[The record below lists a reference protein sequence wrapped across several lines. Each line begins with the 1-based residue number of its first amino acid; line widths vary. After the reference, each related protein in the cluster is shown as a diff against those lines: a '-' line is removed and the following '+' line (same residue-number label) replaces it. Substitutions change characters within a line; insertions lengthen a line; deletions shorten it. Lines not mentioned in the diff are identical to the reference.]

1 MERAPRAL
9 LLIALQLNLGVR
21 LLTAIEVAMSSSFYP
36 VLKDPDNSFDVTFE
50 GKALARAVDL
60 LDQLAHDAGV
70 PVLSSYISFA
80 GDDYGVFDE
89 AGIELPTTVWFAAS
103 DGLRTVRALLVGLQP
118 AQFSDAA
125 VSELQSLELILQ
137 KADQEQ
143 VEWRLAVDI

>member
-1 MERAPRAL
+1 
-9 LLIALQLNLGVR
+9 
-21 LLTAIEVAMSSSFYP
+21 MSSSFYP
-36 VLKDPDNSFDVTFE
+36 VLKDPDNSIDVTFE

-60 LDQLAHDAGV
+60 LDQIAHDAGV

-89 AGIELPTTVWFAAS
+89 AGIEVPTTVWFAAV
-103 DGLRTVRALLVGLQP
+103 DGLRTVRALLVGPQP

-125 VSELQSLELILQ
+125 MSELQSLELILQ